1 MLDPNYVESFQ
12 EFMNFIAVNN
22 AYLTIGF
29 TSLSVILMR
38 REIVR
43 EYHLIKGD
51 ILPEKIDV
59 SKIEKPKIAKISM
72 SEKSLEQLAKNQY
85 FESIKTFNDVVESN
99 FNSEDLNNYYQN
111 IRRVKIDSSKLLE
124 KRRMKSHNIAGQ
136 YSSRDNK
143 IQLVD
148 PETIYHELF
157 HMASTNT
164 PKFIGFSQNGIGDAL
179 NEGYTEVMSHRYFP
193 NYSYDSYIIQVEIV
207 SQLERIV
214 GKEKMEKLY
223 LTSNLKGLIIE
234 LQKYAS
240 KEEIERFIAN
250 SDYALLLEKSMGYR
264 NVGDKIVNKLMK
276 NKGYIK
282 RIRNLRK
289 ASNEI
294 ELFLQNCLEKKIII
308 DFKEKGH
315 FEDMTEEEMLLLLK
329 LRNIDMN
336 DPINN
341 NHLNKDL
348 IDFNRHM
355 ITGTCSIMPEFDPLF
370 SSIQATIGYEETYN
384 AYIKNGF
391 IGVLEEMGNYMT
403 EEEINEIVNGYE
415 YINNNINVASEFH
428 KVSKQVKRLERLLI
442 SYDFRKVTVEEDMVG
457 KDLTIE
463 RIVNIIDY
471 YLHSVC
477 SISYDVIQNKY
488 CVDVESIDKAT
499 ESLKDIYE
507 EFSDNNVIAPT
518 LEKIM
523 SIPVEMIINNP
534 QDVINICKS
543 NSKQLIK

>member
-1 MLDPNYVESFQ
+1 MLDPIYIESFQ
-12 EFMNFIAVNN
+12 KLMDFIATNN
-22 AYLTIGF
+22 TYLAIGF
-29 TSLSVILMR
+29 TSLSAFIMR
-38 REIVR
+38 KEIVR
-43 EYHLIKGD
+43 EYHFIKGD
-51 ILPEKIDV
+51 LLPEKIDV
-59 SKIEKPKIAKISM
+59 STIEKPKIAKVSM
-72 SEKSLEQLAKNQY
+72 TEKSLENLSKNQY
-85 FESIKTFNDVVESN
+85 FENIKAFNNVVESN
-99 FNSEDLNNYYQN
+99 FNNEALNNYYQN
-111 IRRVKIDSSKLLE
+111 IRKLKIVSSKLLE
-124 KRRMKSHNIAGQ
+124 KRRMESNHIAGE
-136 YSSRDNK
+136 YSSYDNK
-143 IQLVD
+143 IQLVN
-148 PETIYHELF
+148 PEAIYHELF
-157 HMASTNT
+157 HMASTNNA
-164 PKFIGFSQNGIGDAL
+164 KFIGFRQNGIGRAL
-179 NEGYTEVMSHRYFP
+179 NEGYTELMNQRYFP
-193 NYSYDSYIIQVEIV
+193 NDSYTSYITQVEIA

-240 KEEIERFIAN
+240 KEEIGRFIAN
-250 SDYALLLEKSMGYR
+250 SDYVLLLEKSMGYR

-276 NKGYIK
+276 HKGYIK

-294 ELFLQNCLEKKIII
+294 ELFLQECLEKKIII

-336 DPINN
+336 DSINN

-370 SSIQATIGYEETYN
+370 SSIQATIGYEEIYN

-403 EEEINEIVNGYE
+403 EEETNEIVNGYE
-415 YINNNINVASEFH
+415 YINNNINIASEFD
-428 KVSKQVKRLERLLI
+428 KVSKQIKRLKRLLI
-442 SYDFRKVTVEEDMVG
+442 SYDFRKVTVEEDTVG

-477 SISYDVIQNKY
+477 SISYDVIQNEY
-488 CVDVESIDKAT
+488 CVDVESIDMAT

-507 EFSDNNVIAPT
+507 EFSNNNIIAPT

-523 SIPVEMIINNP
+523 SLPIEMIINNP
-534 QDVINICKS
+534 RDVINICKS